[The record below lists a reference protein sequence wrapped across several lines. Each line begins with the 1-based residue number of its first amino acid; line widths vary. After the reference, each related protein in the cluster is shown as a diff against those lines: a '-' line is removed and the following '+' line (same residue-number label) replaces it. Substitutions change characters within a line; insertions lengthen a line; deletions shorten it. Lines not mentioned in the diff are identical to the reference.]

1 MSDVWQD
8 LNCINKLTITKRAG
22 NLQNKRFPA
31 RFVIVSLFT
40 HLARKKHPHNDL
52 NIITFKCTRIVVV
65 LIYIRANIICESL
78 FLLGSCDR
86 YGRRDCHEWKA
97 LRS

>member
-8 LNCINKLTITKRAG
+8 LNCINKLTITKRAE
-22 NLQNKRFPA
+22 NLLVWRFSE
-31 RFVIVSLFT
+31 RFVIVGLFT

-52 NIITFKCTRIVVV
+52 NIVTFKCTRIVVV
-65 LIYIRANIICESL
+65 LIYIRANTICESL

-86 YGRRDCHEWKA
+86 
-97 LRS
+97 